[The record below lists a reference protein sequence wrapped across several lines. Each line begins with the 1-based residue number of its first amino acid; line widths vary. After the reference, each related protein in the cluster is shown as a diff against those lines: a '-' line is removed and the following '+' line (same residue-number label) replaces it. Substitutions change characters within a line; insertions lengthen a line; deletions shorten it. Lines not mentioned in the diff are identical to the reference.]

1 MENTN
6 TNTKLPATIGK
17 HKTHTLKL
25 YFKHM
30 ELKASLNETFEL
42 EALYKYLNEQEQ
54 EQSLKYLNKK
64 GYNLTNQT
72 ILISC

>member
-1 MENTN
+1 
-6 TNTKLPATIGK
+6 
-17 HKTHTLKL
+17 
-25 YFKHM
+25 M

-72 ILISC
+72 ILINKCK